1 MKKYEAVFILDIRK
15 TDDEG
20 AAFTKEFAELI
31 TSLGGKMES
40 ATPMGRRQFTYEIN
54 KRKAGIYF
62 DFIFELETAKV
73 IDIKEKYKLDDRI
86 LRNMIL
92 ICDRPETAAEG
103 PIKLTLAYERI
114 RSAGSLIL
122 EVLTLEAENG
132 ITEQGFSVG

>member
-92 ICDRPETAAEG
+92 IGYLIMRQAM
-103 PIKLTLAYERI
+103 ERKES
-114 RSAGSLIL
+114 RGLH
-122 EVLTLEAENG
+122 
-132 ITEQGFSVG
+132 FSVDYPPVPHNAK

>member
-31 TSLGGKMES
+31 SSLGGKVES
-40 ATPMGRRQFTYEIN
+40 STPMGRRQFTYEIK

-62 DFIFELETAKV
+62 DFIFELDAEKV

-92 ICDRPETAAEG
+92 LFDRPETASGE
-103 PIKLTLAYERI
+103 PLKLDFA
-114 RSAGSLIL
+114 
-122 EVLTLEAENG
+122 
-132 ITEQGFSVG
+132 

>member
-62 DFIFELETAKV
+62 DFIFELETAKA
-73 IDIKEKYKLDDRI
+73 I
-86 LRNMIL
+86 
-92 ICDRPETAAEG
+92 
-103 PIKLTLAYERI
+103 
-114 RSAGSLIL
+114 
-122 EVLTLEAENG
+122 
-132 ITEQGFSVG
+132 